1 MYIYVYIQIYI
12 YIYTYIRALHVT
24 KANMGSRGI
33 APLILNFG
41 TGGRP

>member
-12 YIYTYIRALHVT
+12 YTYIRAVHVT